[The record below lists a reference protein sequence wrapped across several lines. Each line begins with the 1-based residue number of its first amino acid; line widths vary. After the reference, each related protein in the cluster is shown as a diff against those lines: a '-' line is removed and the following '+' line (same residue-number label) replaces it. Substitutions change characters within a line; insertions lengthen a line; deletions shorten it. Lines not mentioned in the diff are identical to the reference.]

1 MKNQLRRVRTWLQTF
16 RMRQRIQIT
25 SRATGVQVSYG
36 HHHIPKPGEQAWGG
50 IVKFQHLLP
59 YYPNSPGIFNVL
71 CLVSSRPPKGAH
83 LIAKTAQKK
92 GAKLVWNQNGV
103 AYPAV
108 QPDWKARN
116 APMTKLFHMADH
128 VFYQSEF
135 CRQCAHKY
143 LGERTGQGEV
153 LYNAVDTSTFVP
165 TTAPQDGLTLLLG
178 GTQYQYYRFETA
190 LKTLL
195 QVKEK
200 YPDARLLVTGALSW
214 HPDPREATHQAN
226 HLISQ
231 TGLSDSVEL
240 YGPYTQQEAPSLF
253 QRAHMLLHTKYN
265 DPCPGLVVE
274 AMACGLPV
282 VYSDSGGV
290 PELVG
295 NQAGVGIPAELN
307 WEQDLPPAPE
317 QLAQA
322 VLEIASNRT
331 QYAEAAR
338 QRAVEKFD
346 IKYWIKRYR
355 EVFEAL
361 I

>member
-1 MKNQLRRVRTWLQTF
+1 LKNRLRAIRTWLQTLPL
-16 RMRQRIQIT
+16 RQKIQIAPKT
-25 SRATGVQVSYG
+25 AGVKTYYG
-36 HHHIPKPGEQAWGG
+36 YPDMPKPGEHAWGG

-59 YYPNSPGIFNVL
+59 HYPNSPEAFNVL

-83 LIAKTAQKK
+83 LLAKTAQKK
-92 GAKLVWNQNGV
+92 GARLIWNQNGV
-103 AYPAV
+103 SYPAV
-108 QPDWKARN
+108 QPDWETRN
-116 APMTKLFHMADH
+116 ASMKKLLHMAHH

-135 CRQCAHKY
+135 CRMCANKY
-143 LGERTGQGEV
+143 LGERSGSGEV
-153 LYNAVDTSTFVP
+153 LYNAVDTATFTP
-165 TTAPQDGLTLLLG
+165 TTSLPDRLTLLLG

-190 LKTLL
+190 IRTLL
-195 QVKEK
+195 HIKEK
-200 YPDARLLVTGALSW
+200 YPDARLLVTGALCW
-214 HPDPREATHQAN
+214 HPDPSEARQQAN

-231 TGLSDSVEL
+231 TGLSGSVEL

-253 QRAHMLLHTKYN
+253 KRAHMLLHTKYN

-274 AMACGLPV
+274 AMASGLPV
-282 VYSDSGGV
+282 VYSHSGGV

-295 NQAGVGIPAELN
+295 DHAGIGIPTELN
-307 WEQDLPPAPE
+307 WEHDLPPDPE

-322 VLEIASNRT
+322 VLQIASNRS

-355 EVFEAL
+355 DIFEAL
-361 I
+361 T